1 MMPPMQ
7 PPMDDMGQQPPMNE
21 PPMPPA
27 EEGPNDMDNP
37 DGDDMDMSPKKE
49 IQKQTGALSQ
59 ALNQYNQE
67 QEEPDTE
74 LNKYVMNM
82 IGKQAGKAMTSKDK
96 KEVMKKMNS
105 SEDDLG
111 DKETA
116 EDMEAETEMEMNG
129 ENGMPDETGNTM
141 ESFRRDYGE
150 LIDEVVN
157 SVLSSSKKKEDVKR
171 KKKDV
176 SNPNVSY
183 DSPFV
188 CN

>member
-1 MMPPMQ
+1 MMPPM
-7 PPMDDMGQQPPMNE
+7 PPMDMGQQPPMNE

-27 EEGPNDMDNP
+27 GNGPDDIENP
-37 DGDDMDMSPKKE
+37 DGEDVEMSPKKD

-82 IGKQAGKAMTSKDK
+82 IGKQAGKALTSKDK
-96 KEVMKKMNS
+96 KEVMKKMDA

-111 DKETA
+111 DNETA
-116 EDMEAETEMEMNG
+116 EEMEAETELEMND
-129 ENGMPDETGNTM
+129 ENGAPSEMGNTM
-141 ESFRRDYGE
+141 ESFRRGYGE
-150 LIDEVVN
+150 LIDEVIS
-157 SVLSSSKKKEDVKR
+157 SVLSDKKKNTKR
-171 KKKDV
+171 KKKNI
-176 SNPNVSY
+176 SNPKVSY
-183 DSPFV
+183 DNPFV